1 LARKDVKS
9 MDLRR
14 QPPRRPSNLSVA
26 GIVGAARMTDKAR
39 ASNQGTLGEYL
50 YGENSGLDK
59 AVLEFLG
66 LAASEYAEAAGKYG
80 DAELSVWVLERSG
93 KTESAIAAFNETKLT
108 EEPQDEAAKARL
120 ARRLEQYAPGR
131 TDIKTV
137 FQSMELDDWG
147 SFWQVDLSSRPP
159 RSPYCQDVAGIV
171 LVARMADKAR
181 ASKTGTLGEYIY
193 GCPLDM
199 ITLPFLGIS
208 KEEFADAAVQNPND
222 IELGDWVLKRS
233 GKTKEEIEEFNR
245 TASARQP
252 EGDEERARF
261 QKYLDEIAPG
271 RTDIDTWFALL
282 DLDDEM
288 SF

>member
-1 LARKDVKS
+1 

-26 GIVGAARMTDKAR
+26 GIAGAARMTDKAR
-39 ASNQGTLGEYL
+39 ASNHGTLGEYL

-59 AVLEFLG
+59 TVLEFLG
-66 LAASEYAEAAGKYG
+66 IEVPEYAEAAAKYD
-80 DAELSVWVLERSG
+80 DAKLSDWVLERSG
-93 KTESAIAAFNETKLT
+93 KTANEIAAFNEVKLT
-108 EEPQDEAAKARL
+108 EEPQDEAARARL
-120 ARRLEQYAPGR
+120 AGRLEQYAPGR

-147 SFWQVDLSSRPP
+147 GFWQVDLSRQPP

-171 LVARMADKAR
+171 LAARMSDKAR
-181 ASKTGTLGEYIY
+181 ASKAGALGEYVY

-199 ITLPFLGIS
+199 MTLPFLGIS
-208 KEEFADAAVQNPND
+208 KEEFADVAVQNPND
-222 IELGDWVLKRS
+222 IELGDWVLKHS
-233 GKTKEEIEEFNR
+233 GKTKGEIEEFNR
-245 TASARQP
+245 TAETRKP

-261 QKYLDEIAPG
+261 QRYLDEIAPG

-282 DLDDEM
+282 DLDDKM